1 MTSSKSSDLQSKK
14 LEHKNRKTKH
24 KKNGNYTRVSLPSK
38 LSKLSTITSTRY
50 IVDETMEERL
60 NQVLS
65 HVLVKE
71 D

>member
-1 MTSSKSSDLQSKK
+1 M
-14 LEHKNRKTKH
+14 
-24 KKNGNYTRVSLPSK
+24 SK